1 MEYKLYHYNPSLAAA
16 VIFVILFV
24 CSTGLHAFQLFRKKT
39 FYFTPFIIG
48 GIFETVGYAGRA
60 ISAHQSPDWTLI
72 PYVMQS
78 LLLLLGPTLYAA
90 SVYMVLGRIIRL
102 TKGESHSIIKPQRLT
117 KLFVLGDVVSFL
129 AQSGGGGMM
138 ANAKTAADQ
147 EKGQHIITVGLV
159 IQIVFFGFFII
170 VAGLFHR
177 RISMYPTSRSKDPL
191 IPWERLQYVL
201 YGGSCM
207 IMVRSIYRLI
217 EYVQGDDGVLM
228 KTEVY
233 LYVFDAA
240 LMFITSLLFNIFHPG
255 QVITQEALEKED
267 SYMLGT
273 VSP

>member
-24 CSTGLHAFQLFRKKT
+24 CSTGLHAFQLFRKRT

-48 GIFETVGYAGRA
+48 GICKWWHHHILYHSLLTFKSPVETVGYAGRA

-129 AQSGGGGMM
+129 AQSGG
-138 ANAKTAADQ
+138 A
-147 EKGQHIITVGLV
+147 
-159 IQIVFFGFFII
+159 
-170 VAGLFHR
+170 
-177 RISMYPTSRSKDPL
+177 
-191 IPWERLQYVL
+191 
-201 YGGSCM
+201 
-207 IMVRSIYRLI
+207 
-217 EYVQGDDGVLM
+217 
-228 KTEVY
+228 
-233 LYVFDAA
+233 
-240 LMFITSLLFNIFHPG
+240 
-255 QVITQEALEKED
+255 
-267 SYMLGT
+267 
-273 VSP
+273 